1 MFKNPLPL
9 LIADD
14 EQEYTTFIVDFLR
27 LEGYAPTAAY
37 SLSDV
42 LRKLQ
47 ENEFELLVLTAD
59 LSAQPVSQLCL
70 DIAQQTRAQV
80 VIQDISGKGAL
91 KAPNIRVVPKL
102 RSAKALHDLIEEVFA
117 DHNPD
122 NEKRPP
128 ISAGALHINAEEGIV
143 TLNGENLEL
152 TATEFSLLELL
163 ALNANNPVK
172 KDDIY
177 QKVLGR
183 ARQPFDRSVD
193 VHISSIRHKLNA
205 VAKGLVCIR
214 SIRGVGYTLL
224 LP

>member
-80 VIQDISGKGAL
+80 VIQDVSGKCW
-91 KAPNIRVVPKL
+91 P
-102 RSAKALHDLIEEVFA
+102 
-117 DHNPD
+117 
-122 NEKRPP
+122 
-128 ISAGALHINAEEGIV
+128 
-143 TLNGENLEL
+143 T
-152 TATEFSLLELL
+152 
-163 ALNANNPVK
+163 
-172 KDDIY
+172 
-177 QKVLGR
+177 
-183 ARQPFDRSVD
+183 
-193 VHISSIRHKLNA
+193 SSTPT
-205 VAKGLVCIR
+205 
-214 SIRGVGYTLL
+214 S
-224 LP
+224 